1 MHRRLPA
8 AAVAGLVVF
17 AALAGWLVVSQLTAT
32 PSQRL
37 VDLDVYRN
45 AGTSVLHGRD
55 LYGYLSHPPQR
66 LPFTYPPFAAL
77 LAVPLAWLPF
87 DVAGILWTLG
97 ELACTVGLTAIGFG
111 RLLRDKRTSRWWPL
125 LLGLLAGLMQLALP
139 LRDEVKFGQVDEL
152 LALLVVIDCLK
163 VRGKASGVLVG
174 IAAAVKLTP
183 AAFVVYLF
191 VRGRYRAAAT
201 AAATFAACTLA
212 AAALLPHDS
221 NRYWTDALFHT
232 ERLRSNAGTSNQ
244 SLRGMWLRALPGHS
258 HAVTAAW
265 LLSAAVVAVIGLWR
279 ARTASR
285 RGDEVAAVAFV
296 GLTAVLVSPV
306 SWIHHLVWLPLVLGV
321 LLDTGRPRW
330 RWAAAIAVWVFF
342 VVRVP
347 WLGSHAA
354 ASGTLVPLGRIVQD
368 GFGLMCL
375 VLLCSVPA
383 RMTGSIFRSSMAK
396 PVTVRHNEDVHQGG
410 DT

>member
-8 AAVAGLVVF
+8 ATVAGLVVF
-17 AALAGWLVVSQLTAT
+17 AALVSWLVVSQLTAT

-87 DVAGILWTLG
+87 SAAGILWTLG
-97 ELACTVGLTAIGFG
+97 ELACTVGLTAVGFA
-111 RLLRDKRTSRWWPL
+111 RLLRRRTTTAWPL
-125 LLGLLAGLMQLALP
+125 LLGLLAGLIQLTLP
-139 LRDEVKFGQVDEL
+139 FRDEVKFGQVDEL
-152 LALLVVIDCLK
+152 LALLVVVDCLK
-163 VRGKASGVLVG
+163 THRTRGVLVG
-174 IAAAVKLTP
+174 IATAIKLTP
-183 AAFVVYLF
+183 AVFIVYLF
-191 VRGRYRAAAT
+191 VRGSRRAAVIAT
-201 AAATFAACTLA
+201 GTFAAATLA
-212 AAALLPHDS
+212 AAALRPDDS
-221 NRYWTDALFHT
+221 HRYWTDALFHT

-244 SLRGMWLRALPGHS
+244 SLRGMWLRALPGHRN
-258 HAVTAAW
+258 AVTVAW
-265 LLSAAVVAVIGLWR
+265 LISAAVVAAIGLWR
-279 ARTASR
+279 ARAASR
-285 RGDEVAAVAFV
+285 GGDETAAIALV
-296 GLTAVLVSPV
+296 GLVAVLVSPV
-306 SWIHHLVWLPLVLGV
+306 SWIHHIVWLPLVLGV
-321 LLDTGRPRW
+321 LLDRGRHW
-330 RWAAAIAVWVFF
+330 RQVAIAVAVWAFF

-383 RMTGSIFRSSMAK
+383 RMSGSVFQSSVAR
-396 PVTVRHNEDVHQGG
+396 PVTVRHNEGIHQGG
-410 DT
+410 DS